1 MFITYMR
8 LRELKINY
16 ACSEKWKRQRYDR
29 ENYFDL
35 VATFDLSLLVNSSH
49 TFGKMK
55 MLGTF

>member
-1 MFITYMR
+1 MR
-8 LRELKINY
+8 LREVKINY